1 MTDPTTTDQTALAP
15 DAPATDALAPD
26 APVPNPWRTPRRW
39 ILVGI
44 AAVVLTFAFREV
56 MDPFG
61 EDGYVE
67 IFHGDHSHFLPEN
80 NLLDD
85 PNVSLSD
92 FPTSPPGPDEI
103 ILPNGR
109 IVPRAQIER

>member
-1 MTDPTTTDQTALAP
+1 MPDPTTTNPKTNDPT
-15 DAPATDALAPD
+15 APASN

-44 AAVVLTFAFREV
+44 AAVVLAFAFQEV
-56 MDPFG
+56 LDPFG

-85 PNVSLSD
+85 PDVSLSD

-109 IVPRAQIER
+109 VVPRAQVER

>member
-1 MTDPTTTDQTALAP
+1 MNDQPTTSALDASATEALA
-15 DAPATDALAPD
+15 
-26 APVPNPWRTPRRW
+26 PNPWRTPRRW

-44 AAVVLTFAFREV
+44 AAIVLTFAFRQAL
-56 MDPFG
+56 DPFG
-61 EDGYVE
+61 ETGYVE

-85 PNVSLSD
+85 PDVSLSD

-103 ILPNGR
+103 ILPDGR
-109 IVPRAQIER
+109 IVPRAQVER